1 MKVKYYKHIHT
12 GEIIYEDEAEL
23 YAMNQ
28 LGVIITTQDKNGI
41 LTEEQKQFIN
51 DFKNWFFSGNWIE
64 EWEEIN

>member
-12 GEIIYEDEAEL
+12 NEIIYEDEAEL

-51 DFKNWFFSGNWIE
+51 DFKDWFFSGNWIE
-64 EWEEIN
+64 EWEEID